1 MPSIADLKKVV
12 SPLRYAGGDAA
23 AFNRIIQFDVNNTAA
38 DVLMWVG
45 PAKNSQLSEVKA
57 GTILCEETAEL
68 PVNDR
73 INLVVVSNARA
84 AFRQV
89 LEAFY
94 KRHSNPGIHPTAVI
108 HSSIVLTADC
118 SIGAY
123 VVLDEGC
130 TIGRRVSIGHH
141 TVIGSGTVIGDDA
154 IIGTHCSIG
163 GDGFGYEKDEAG
175 HYMQIPHIG
184 HVFIKDH
191 VDIGN
196 NVCIDR
202 GTLGA
207 TTIGS
212 WSRIDNLVHIAHN
225 VQIGTDTLVI
235 AQAMI
240 AGSCEIGNDVWIAPC
255 AAILNK
261 INVAEG
267 ARVGMGA
274 IVFKNVNEG
283 ETVMGNPAR
292 VTKSS

>member
-1 MPSIADLKKVV
+1 MVNPLQIIGNEATTFHSVV
-12 SPLRYAGGDAA
+12 PFNVDNTDAE
-23 AFNRIIQFDVNNTAA
+23 
-38 DVLMWVG
+38 VLMWVG
-45 PAKNSQLSEVKA
+45 AGKNNLLSQLKA
-57 GTILCEETAEL
+57 GTVLCEATTEL
-68 PVNDR
+68 PLNEH
-73 INLVVVSNARA
+73 INLVVVPNARA

-94 KRHSNPGIHPTAVI
+94 KKPVAVGIHPTAI
-108 HSSIVLTADC
+108 MHNSIVLGDDC
-118 SIGAY
+118 YVGAY
-123 VVLDEGC
+123 AVIEEECV
-130 TIGRRVSIGHH
+130 IGKKVSIGHH
-141 TVIGSGTVIGDDA
+141 TVIGSGTIIEDGT

-163 GDGFGYEKDEAG
+163 GDGFGYEKDQAG

-184 HVFIKDH
+184 YVHIKEY

-196 NVCIDR
+196 HVCIDK

-207 TTIGS
+207 TIIGS

-235 AQAMI
+235 AQAML
-240 AGSCEIGNDVWIAPC
+240 AGSCKIGNNAWIAPC

-261 INVAEG
+261 VNVANG
-267 ARVGMGA
+267 AMVGMGA
-274 IVFKNVNEG
+274 MVFKNVNEG

>member
-1 MPSIADLKKVV
+1 LPSITDLKSLV
-12 SPLRYAGGDAA
+12 SPLQFIGNEAA
-23 AFNRIIQFDVNNTAA
+23 TFHSVVPFNIENT
-38 DVLMWVG
+38 DPEVLMWVG
-45 PAKNSQLSEVKA
+45 SAKNNLLSQLQA
-57 GTILCEETAEL
+57 GTVLCEATAEL
-68 PVNDR
+68 PVNEH
-73 INLVVVSNARA
+73 INLVVVPNARA

-94 KRHSNPGIHPTAVI
+94 KKQGGAGIHPTAII
-108 HSSIVLTADC
+108 HSSIVLVDDCYVGAYAVIEEGC
-118 SIGAY
+118 SIGKN
-123 VVLDEGC
+123 
-130 TIGRRVSIGHH
+130 VSIGHH
-141 TVIGSGTVIGDDA
+141 TVIGSGTVIEDGT

-163 GDGFGYEKDEAG
+163 SDGFGYEKDAAG

-184 HVFIKDH
+184 YVLLKDH

-196 NVCIDR
+196 HVCIDK

-240 AGSCEIGNDVWIAPC
+240 AGSCQIGNDVWIAPC

-261 INVAEG
+261 INVADG

-274 IVFKNVNEG
+274 MVFKNVNEG

-292 VTKSS
+292 VTKAS

>member
-1 MPSIADLKKVV
+1 LLSITDLLKVV
-12 SPLRYAGGDAA
+12 APLRYAGSDDAA
-23 AFNRIIQFDVNNTAA
+23 FDRVIPFDINNNDST
-38 DVLMWVG
+38 VLMWVG
-45 PAKNSQLSEVKA
+45 AAKNSLLSQLTA
-57 GTILCEETAEL
+57 GTVLCEASDEL
-68 PVNDR
+68 PGNDK
-73 INLVVVSNARA
+73 INLVVVPNARA

-89 LEAFY
+89 LEAFF
-94 KRHSNPGIHPTAVI
+94 KKQHPAGIHPTAIISTSVYIPADCYIGAYAVI
-108 HSSIVLTADC
+108 EEGC
-118 SIGAY
+118 SIGN
-123 VVLDEGC
+123 G
-130 TIGRRVSIGHH
+130 VSIGHH
-141 TVIGSGTVIGDDA
+141 SVIGPDTIIEDGV

-163 GDGFGYEKDEAG
+163 GDGFGYEKDNAG

-184 HVFIKDH
+184 HVHIKDH

-196 NVCIDR
+196 HVCIDK

-240 AGSCEIGNDVWIAPC
+240 AGSCIIGNDVWIAPC

-261 INVAEG
+261 INVEDG
-267 ARVGMGA
+267 ARVGMGSM
-274 IVFKNVNEG
+274 VFRNVNKD

-292 VTKSS
+292 VTKSG

>member
-1 MPSIADLKKVV
+1 MPSIAELKKVV
-12 SPLRYAGGDAA
+12 SPLHFIGNDAA
-23 AFNRIIQFDVNNTAA
+23 SFSKVISFDINNTNT

-45 PAKNSQLSEVKA
+45 AAKNSQLSQVKA
-57 GTILCEETAEL
+57 GTILCEEIPEL
-68 PVNDR
+68 PSSKN
-73 INLVVVSNARA
+73 INLVVVANARA

-94 KRHSNPGIHPTAVI
+94 KKQNTPGVHPTA
-108 HSSIVLTADC
+108 IVHNTIALAHDC
-118 SIGAY
+118 TVGAY
-123 VVLDEGC
+123 VVIEEGC
-130 TIGRRVSIGHH
+130 TIGRAVSIGHH
-141 TVIGSGTVIGDDA
+141 TVIGTGTVIEDGT

-163 GDGFGYEKDEAG
+163 GDGFGYEKNEAG
-175 HYMQIPHIG
+175 HYIQIPHIG
-184 HVFIKDH
+184 HVHLKDH

-207 TTIGS
+207 TVIGS
-212 WSRIDNLVHIAHN
+212 WSRIDNLAHIAHN

-261 INVAEG
+261 VNVADG

-274 IVFKNVNEG
+274 MVFRNVNEG

-292 VTKSS
+292 VTKTS

>member
-1 MPSIADLKKVV
+1 MPSISELLKLV
-12 SPLRYAGGDAA
+12 SPVRYIGNGAATFNSVVPFNIANTDAA
-23 AFNRIIQFDVNNTAA
+23 
-38 DVLMWVG
+38 VLMWAG
-45 PAKNSQLSEVKA
+45 PAKNSLLSQLKA
-57 GTILCEETAEL
+57 GTILCEDSSEL
-68 PVNDR
+68 PVNEN
-73 INLVVVSNARA
+73 INLVIVANARA

-94 KRHSNPGIHPTAVI
+94 KKQNAVGIHPTAII
-108 HSSIVLTADC
+108 HSSIILGDDC
-118 SIGAY
+118 HVGAY
-123 VVLDEGC
+123 AVIEEGSA
-130 TIGRRVSIGHH
+130 IGKAVSIGHH
-141 TVIGSGTVIGDDA
+141 TVIGSGTVVEEGA

-163 GDGFGYEKDEAG
+163 GDGFGYEKDGAG

-184 HVFIKDH
+184 HVHIKDH

-196 NVCIDR
+196 HVCIDR

-261 INVAEG
+261 INVADG
-267 ARVGMGA
+267 ATVGMGA
-274 IVFKNVNEG
+274 MVFRNVNKG

-292 VTKSS
+292 VTKT